1 MTLEELAQ
9 QAVLEDTGSGDIT
22 SILTIPENLM
32 GKAQI
37 IAQEPGILAGI
48 NVAKL
53 VFFDVDPELRFIG
66 FLKDGKRF
74 ERGSIIAEAA
84 GRVRSILTAERT
96 ALNFLQRMSGIATLT
111 RAFVDAVKGTK
122 SKILD
127 TRKTT
132 PVLREIEKYSV
143 RMGGGYNHRFGL
155 HDMILIKENHIRAA
169 GSIRNAVAAA
179 RAGNTKGLLIE
190 VEATS
195 VSEAKQALEA
205 GAPRVLLDNM
215 SPDQIL
221 AVVKMTRGHTKL
233 EASGRMSLRNVRA
246 VAKTGVNYISVGAL
260 THSAPAIDISLEL
273 EKPARF
279 QINFPSGSLSFSNRH

>member
-1 MTLEELAQ
+1 MQLEELVKK
-9 QAVLEDTGSGDIT
+9 AVQEDAGAGDVT
-22 SILTIPENLM
+22 TTLTVAENLT
-32 GKAQI
+32 GKARI
-37 IAQEPGILAGI
+37 IAHEPGVLAGI
-48 NVAKL
+48 NVAKS
-53 VFFDVDPELRFIG
+53 VFFEVDPDLRFIG

-74 ERGSIIAEAA
+74 EANAVIAEVA

-111 RAFVDAVKGTK
+111 RRYVDAIKGMK

-132 PVLREIEKYSV
+132 PVLRELEKYSV

-169 GSIRNAVAAA
+169 GGMRNAVMLA

-195 VSEAKQALEA
+195 VSEARQALEL
-205 GAPRVLLDNM
+205 GVPRILLDNM
-215 SPDQIL
+215 TPAQVQQ
-221 AVVKMTRGHTKL
+221 VVRMTKGHTKL
-233 EASGRMSLRNVRA
+233 EVSGGITLRNVRA
-246 VAKTGVNYISVGAL
+246 YAKTKVNYISVGAL

-273 EKPARF
+273 EKPTRF
-279 QINFPSGSLSFSNRH
+279 QVQLPTGWTAQQ